1 MVYNRN
7 YLLPRQ
13 APFSA
18 MKPGLGVPL
27 QSPFEAFIE
36 LDERIY
42 NPGDVVTGKLH
53 LELKKKLTCDVIK
66 IQLFG
71 SVRVFFIKSVSSKT
85 PGVLA
90 RNQAYEQE
98 IVLID
103 KDINV
108 WEAPANGEPKPE
120 SSKTPG
126 VLARNQAYEQEIV
139 LIDKDIN
146 VWEAPANGEPK
157 PEVTLEDIAR
167 MARSTSIRAHL
178 PSPGRMPGFEPGGHD
193 FTFSFVLPESGLQ
206 TSFDSKNSAGCI
218 RYYILMQALNRGYT
232 VFRKKHLFPI
242 VTPVFLDADLR
253 AVETP
258 KTTSTQMIGKGSIT
272 ATLELNKRGYVPGE
286 PISGKIT
293 IQNNS
298 RESIKNAFLRIVQ
311 TSTCCS
317 KRPEMDIKVSTFESA
332 GTGLPINKIVANS
345 SYSYIIDYYVS
356 ALVPNFNIDACLSV
370 SYKLVL
376 SVGFARNNVKSSFM
390 DLSIPIIIGTHPV
403 THGENVVPKY
413 ENLAPPAY
421 YSNGYENIGF
431 APPSY
436 EVSVSGRSEVNDEDD
451 CDYSPL
457 VYHYTFTNNS
467 SSNNNT
473 DARSKVE

>member
-1 MVYNRN
+1 
-7 YLLPRQ
+7 
-13 APFSA
+13 

-108 WEAPANGEPKPE
+108 WEAPANGEPKH
-120 SSKTPG
+120 
-126 VLARNQAYEQEIV
+126 
-139 LIDKDIN
+139 
-146 VWEAPANGEPK
+146 
-157 PEVTLEDIAR
+157 EVTLEDIAR

-178 PSPGRMPGFEPGGHD
+178 PSPGRMPGFEPGGYD
-193 FTFSFVLPESGLQ
+193 FTFSFILPESGLQ
-206 TSFDSKNSAGCI
+206 TSFDSKNSAGCV

-258 KTTSTQMIGKGSIT
+258 KATSTQMIGK
-272 ATLELNKRGYVPGE
+272 
-286 PISGKIT
+286 
-293 IQNNS
+293 
-298 RESIKNAFLRIVQ
+298 
-311 TSTCCS
+311 
-317 KRPEMDIKVSTFESA
+317 
-332 GTGLPINKIVANS
+332 
-345 SYSYIIDYYVS
+345 
-356 ALVPNFNIDACLSV
+356 
-370 SYKLVL
+370 
-376 SVGFARNNVKSSFM
+376 
-390 DLSIPIIIGTHPV
+390 
-403 THGENVVPKY
+403 
-413 ENLAPPAY
+413 
-421 YSNGYENIGF
+421 
-431 APPSY
+431 
-436 EVSVSGRSEVNDEDD
+436 
-451 CDYSPL
+451 
-457 VYHYTFTNNS
+457 
-467 SSNNNT
+467 
-473 DARSKVE
+473 

>member
-18 MKPGLGVPL
+18 MKPGIGVPL
-27 QSPFEAFIE
+27 QSPYEAYIE

-42 NPGDVVTGKLH
+42 NPGDVITGKLH

-71 SVRVFFIKSVSSKT
+71 SVRVFFIKSVSSNT
-85 PGVLA
+85 PGKLS

-108 WEAPANGEPKPE
+108 WEAPATGEP
-120 SSKTPG
+120 
-126 VLARNQAYEQEIV
+126 RQ
-139 LIDKDIN
+139 
-146 VWEAPANGEPK
+146 
-157 PEVTLEDIAR
+157 EVTLDDIAR

-178 PSPGRMPGFEPGGHD
+178 PPAGRMPGFEPGGHD
-193 FTFSFVLPESGLQ
+193 FTFSFILPDSGLH

-242 VTPVFLDADLR
+242 VTPVHLDGNIR
-253 AVETP
+253 ALETP
-258 KTTSTQMIGKGSIT
+258 KATATEMIGKGSIT
-272 ATLELNKRGYVPGE
+272 ATMELDKRGYVPGE
-286 PISGKIT
+286 PIVGKIT

-298 RESIKNAFLRIVQ
+298 KESIKNAFLRIVQ

-317 KRPEMDIKVSTFESA
+317 KRPEMDIKVTTFESA
-332 GTGLPINKIVANS
+332 GTGLPISKIISNS
-345 SYSYIIDYYVS
+345 SYSYNINYYVS

-376 SVGFARNNVKSSFM
+376 SIGFARNNVKSSFM
-390 DLSIPIIIGTHPV
+390 DLSIPLIIGTHPV
-403 THGENVVPKY
+403 TNGDMVVPKY

-421 YSNGYENIGF
+421 YNNGYENIGF
-431 APPSY
+431 TPPSY
-436 EVSVSGRSEVNDEDD
+436 EASISGRSEVTEEDD

-457 VYHYTFTNNS
+457 VYHYNFTSTNNS
-467 SSNNNT
+467 AAAHT
-473 DARSKVE
+473 KVE